1 MTKFK
6 LSIKLKLFF
15 GFLAIALIVA
25 ISGVFSIYFT
35 KTISKEAYLIGSVEA
50 PMVDALMEA
59 KIKAL
64 EAHLIFEEHVSG
76 DKSEDVKN
84 VWELF
89 DQSIGFCTTVLN
101 GGEKNGIVF
110 IGIEEDELKAKLKN
124 VIAKIKKVKESAMS
138 RLELTKSESEVGTEA
153 EQQFDE
159 VFDSFS
165 TAIDD
170 VEEIVRLRMVNEMAR
185 LKSMSNKS
193 NTLMIIVCV
202 LGIVLAVVIAFGL
215 YRSIAGQLTK
225 VVDFADKVSNGDFNA
240 SIDLNRKDEIGKL
253 ADSLRKMVNSFKKGV
268 DYAQEIAQGE
278 LRTETGIG
286 DGAKNK
292 LEVAL
297 ETMKDKLVEVVDNIL
312 VVSKS
317 ISKDSKHLSSISSGI
332 ASGSNQQAAS
342 AEEISASMEQMVAII
357 SQNTDN
363 AKITE
368 SIALKAAEGINK
380 TNNSFEVTMEAFGK
394 IAEKISVINDIAEKT
409 DILAINAAIEAA
421 RAGKQG
427 KGFAVVAS
435 EIRKLAEN
443 SQGAADEIIGHIT
456 KSLEVAEE
464 SGKILSEITPDIK
477 KTAALVQEINNAS
490 LEQNAGAEQIND
502 SIQEM
507 TKVIQQNTSSASEMS
522 ANAESMAIQA
532 QHLKEAIAFF
542 KTKTNDF
549 DDDNKGEA
557 KKTIQKS
564 KTEKEIDKKESSSTD
579 INTYSDE
586 LSDEFENF

>member
-6 LSIKLKLFF
+6 LSIKQKLFF

-25 ISGVFSIYFT
+25 ISGLFSIYFT
-35 KTISKEAYLIGSVEA
+35 KSIGEEAYLIGGVEA
-50 PMVDALMEA
+50 PALDAIKEA
-59 KIKAL
+59 KILGL
-64 EAHLIFEEHVSG
+64 EAHLMFEEYIAG
-76 DKSEDVKN
+76 DESEDIKI
-84 VWELF
+84 VWGLF
-89 DQSIGFCTTVLN
+89 DEAVWYCNAILN
-101 GGEKNGIVF
+101 GGEKEGEVF
-110 IGIEEDELKAKLKN
+110 TAVQEKEIQAKVKN
-124 VIAKIKKVKESAMS
+124 VIIKIEQVKQSARS
-138 RLELTKSESEVGTEA
+138 RLNISKSESEVGSEV
-153 EQQFDE
+153 EQEFDSI
-159 VFDSFS
+159 FDSF
-165 TAIDD
+165 TNEIDD
-170 VEEIVRLRMVNEMAR
+170 VEEMVHIRMVNEMSR
-185 LKSMSNKS
+185 LKSSSNKS
-193 NTLMIIVCV
+193 YTMMIIICV
-202 LGIVLAVVIAFGL
+202 LGILLAIVIAFAL
-215 YRSIAGQLTK
+215 YKSISGQLAK
-225 VVDFADKVSNGDFNA
+225 VVGFADKVANGDFNA

-253 ADSLRKMVNSFKKGV
+253 ADSLRKMVDSFKKGV

-278 LRTETGIG
+278 LRKDSGIG
-286 DGAKNK
+286 AGTKNK

-297 ETMKDKLVEVVDNIL
+297 ESMKDKLVEVIDNIL

-332 ASGSNQQAAS
+332 ASGSNEQAAS
-342 AEEISASMEQMVAII
+342 AEEISASMEEMVAII

-380 TNNSFEVTMEAFGK
+380 TNNSFEITMEAFGK

-443 SQGAADEIIGHIT
+443 SQSAADEIIGHIT

-464 SGKILSEITPDIK
+464 SGKILTEITPDIK
-477 KTAALVQEINNAS
+477 KTAVLVQEINNAS

-507 TKVIQQNTSSASEMS
+507 TKVIQKNTSSASEMS

-542 KTKTNDF
+542 KINAS
-549 DDDNKGEA
+549 DNKDA
-557 KKTIQKS
+557 DDVKKKDADL
-564 KTEKEIDKKESSSTD
+564 KNEIDKTVSKVETNNVEIDS
-579 INTYSDE
+579 YSDG